1 MMPEL
6 PENLIFFLVVVIFLH
21 VGVVFPV
28 ILLGNRLLMPNPE
41 GEVWNDPLDGGAAA
55 IAVVLLVVAV
65 WAAARLL
72 RSEPSETG
80 LSEPAKAA
88 ANTDPEALHA

>member
-1 MMPEL
+1 
-6 PENLIFFLVVVIFLH
+6 
-21 VGVVFPV
+21 
-28 ILLGNRLLMPNPE
+28 
-41 GEVWNDPLDGGAAA
+41 
-55 IAVVLLVVAV
+55 VVLLVVAV